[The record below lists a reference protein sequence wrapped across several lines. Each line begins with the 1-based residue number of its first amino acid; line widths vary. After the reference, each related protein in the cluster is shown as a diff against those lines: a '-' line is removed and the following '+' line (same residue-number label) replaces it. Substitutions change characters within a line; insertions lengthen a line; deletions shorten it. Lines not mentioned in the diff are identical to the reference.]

1 MLCQHCPPRSITWAN
16 HLNLSE
22 QNFSPSLKSLSQSRC
37 KLFCGK
43 SFCRT
48 VVGRNRSIILGGAS
62 VERGCR
68 RLRLVFLF
76 AELSELFCCVGNLA
90 RAFLFYSAYHV
101 FMCVCYSVW
110 WILASEGKILSD
122 LLWAKI
128 GKWVWPTTT
137 IVDAEAVDEV
147 FPWGFGNWKEEECWE
162 LWVK

>member
-1 MLCQHCPPRSITWAN
+1 MIFKITFFMLCQHCPPRSITWAN

-22 QNFSPSLKSLSQSRC
+22 QNFSPSLKALSQSRC

-101 FMCVCYSVW
+101 FMCVCYSVCW
-110 WILASEGKILSD
+110 GGGSLPVRGRSFPICFGLKSESEFDQRQQL
-122 LLWAKI
+122 
-128 GKWVWPTTT
+128 
-137 IVDAEAVDEV
+137 
-147 FPWGFGNWKEEECWE
+147 
-162 LWVK
+162 